1 MTLADFMLLIGFVP
15 PPDDARSDM
24 RRWRRE
30 AKSEAEFLLRMW
42 DERYPEEALRRKQ
55 GKRPIRSHR
64 KAWPFVAK
72 QESVVVLFWP
82 PTRKSIKAIAPVI
95 QLASRKRATSK

>member
-24 RRWRRE
+24 RRWRAE
-30 AKSEAEFLLRMW
+30 ADTEEEFLVKMW
-42 DERYPEEALRRKQ
+42 NRRYPVRSR
-55 GKRPIRSHR
+55 RSHR

-72 QESVVVLFWP
+72 QESVVIMHWP

-95 QLASRKRATSK
+95 QLASRKRVVK